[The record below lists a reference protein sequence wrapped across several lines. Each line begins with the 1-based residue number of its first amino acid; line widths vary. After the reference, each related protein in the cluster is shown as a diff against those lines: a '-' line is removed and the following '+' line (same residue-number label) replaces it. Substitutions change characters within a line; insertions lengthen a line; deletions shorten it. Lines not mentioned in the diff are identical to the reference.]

1 MHEYSIVSA
10 LIDQVRSQA
19 ALHGAKGV
27 HRLVVQIGE
36 LSGVEVDLLKTA
48 YDTFR
53 HRTVCAGAPMDV
65 VVVEARWECPRCGRA
80 FARGERLRCDGC
92 EQPARLVRGD
102 EIILEKL
109 EMEVDD
115 V

>member
-10 LIDQVRSQA
+10 LIDQVQGQA
-19 ALHGAKGV
+19 ALHNARAV
-27 HRLVVQIGE
+27 HRLVVKIGE
-36 LSGVEVDLLKTA
+36 LSGVEVELLKTA

-53 HRTVCAGAPMDV
+53 ERTVCAGAPMDV
-65 VVVEARWECPRCGRA
+65 VMVEARWECPRCARA
-80 FARGERLRCDGC
+80 FAKGEKLRCQACD
-92 EQPARLVRGD
+92 QPARLVRGD
-102 EIILEKL
+102 EIILERL